1 MAVITD
7 KTRQIYTRD
16 GNGAVT
22 IKDIEDTVKGATPA
36 PGITKVEL
44 DALTAR
50 VKALEDAA

>member
-1 MAVITD
+1 MAVITN
-7 KTRQIYTRD
+7 KARQLYPRD
-16 GNGAVT
+16 GDGAIT